1 MAGARSATAFAPSSR
16 IRLISP
22 RLTAAGAKELHKRDV
37 KLLKSLERVNF
48 CAGRDARPDFG
59 DAERQRLDEANAAK
73 AAVDEHGL
81 KVAQA

>member
-1 MAGARSATAFAPSSR
+1 
-16 IRLISP
+16 
-22 RLTAAGAKELHKRDV
+22 LHKRDV